1 MLCYNK
7 RKNARCF
14 MVFME
19 SVDSGVI
26 REIGYDKHNKELFI
40 TFVNGSEYAYFGV
53 SDYMYNR
60 FLLAESKGTFFNKKI
75 KNKYE
80 YEKEE

>member
-1 MLCYNK
+1 
-7 RKNARCF
+7 

-19 SVDSGVI
+19 SVDSSVI
-26 REIGYDKHNKELFI
+26 KEIGYDKHNKELFI

>member
-1 MLCYNK
+1 
-7 RKNARCF
+7 